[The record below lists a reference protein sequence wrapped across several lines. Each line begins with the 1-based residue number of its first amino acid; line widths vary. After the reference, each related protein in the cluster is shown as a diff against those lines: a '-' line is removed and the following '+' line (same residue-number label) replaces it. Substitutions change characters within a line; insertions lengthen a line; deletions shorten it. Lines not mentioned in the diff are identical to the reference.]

1 MAKLSSAQLGAAQL
15 GKAQLGAAQ
24 QEQPQAGLGWAGF
37 DNFARDEGTKK
48 KPCYRAGPFLG
59 SDYYLM

>member
-1 MAKLSSAQLGAAQL
+1 MAKLSSAQLGTAQL
-15 GKAQLGAAQ
+15 GVAQ

-48 KPCYRAGPFLG
+48 SPAIEQGLFQVVITTSCDFL
-59 SDYYLM
+59 S